1 MISRSAISLLFFV
14 FIAKLLVGQDT
25 GDYSWWNPATNAF
38 PVVEG
43 QAWHGTVKD
52 FYDRLPAKAETVVR
66 KEVWNLSRHSAG
78 LYIKFNSNAKHIIVR
93 YTTTKKGNY
102 AMPHMPA
109 TGVSG
114 VDLYALD
121 HSGNWVWA
129 PGKYAFGDTVT
140 YQFMNMEVDT
150 VFRNRDCEFRLFL
163 PLYNGVSWMEIGVP
177 KENTFQP
184 LPLTKEKPVVFYG
197 TSILQGGCASRP
209 GLGWTSIVE
218 RRLDCPV
225 INLGFSGN
233 GRLEPEIIDLI
244 NEIDAKLY
252 VLDCIPNMVHGGQ
265 FSDDELASRISKS
278 VNSIRQKHPG
288 IPILLVA
295 HSLNRFSGMIEASR
309 YTNSEISDAVLT
321 RIYDSLK
328 KSGMKELYLL
338 DSKAIGFDIDATV
351 DGVHP
356 NDIGMK
362 YYADACTKIIR
373 SILHE
378 EEGAFSTM
386 KPIIQT
392 RDGYDWRGR
401 HEAIKALNMTDP
413 PQNIFIGNSIIHYWG
428 GKPEA
433 ARASGKASWEKYLEP
448 PGVRNMAYGWDR
460 IENALWRVYHGE
472 LDGIHPKHIVIML
485 GTNNLQLN
493 TDEEIIAG
501 LGLLLDAIQLRQP
514 KTAVLLSGIF
524 PRRNMEPRIVKL
536 NRQIAALAT
545 KKKALFVDPGKVL
558 LASGGK
564 INEALFSDGLHP
576 NATGYEKLAPVLAG
590 YLRN

>member
-1 MISRSAISLLFFV
+1 MLLLPVFF
-14 FIAKLLVGQDT
+14 AKLLTAQDT
-25 GDYSWWNPATNAF
+25 GNYNWWNPATNAF

-52 FYDRLPAKAETVVR
+52 FYDRLPAKAETLVR

-78 LYIKFNSNAKHIIVR
+78 LYIKFNSNAKNIIVR
-93 YTTTKKGNY
+93 YTTTKKENY

-177 KENTFQP
+177 KENTFKP

-233 GRLEPEIIDLI
+233 GRLEPEVIDLI

-252 VLDCIPNMVHGGQ
+252 VLDCIPNMLRGSM
-265 FSDDELASRISKS
+265 FSDEELAFRLARS
-278 VNSIRQKHPG
+278 VGSIRQKHPG

-295 HSLNRFSGMIEASR
+295 HSLNRFSGMIDASR
-309 YTNSEISDAVLT
+309 YLNSEISDAVLT
-321 RIYDSLK
+321 RVYDSLK
-328 KSGMKELYLL
+328 NSGMQELYLL

-356 NDIGMK
+356 NDIGMR

-401 HEAIKALNMTDP
+401 HEAIRALNMTDP
-413 PQNIFIGNSIIHYWG
+413 SQNVFIGNSIIHYWA

-433 ARASGKASWEKYLEP
+433 HRASGKDSWSKYLEP
-448 PGVRNMAYGWDR
+448 LDVRNMAYGWDR
-460 IENALWRVYHGE
+460 IENALWRIYHGE

-493 TDEEIIAG
+493 TDEEIVAG
-501 LGLLLDAIQLRQP
+501 LGLLIDAIQLRQP
-514 KTAVLLSGIF
+514 KTTVLLSGIF
-524 PRRNMEPRIVKL
+524 PRRNMEPRIVTL
-536 NRQIAALAT
+536 NRQLVALAA
-545 KKKALFVDPGKVL
+545 KKKARFVDPGKIL
-558 LASGGK
+558 LGSGGK